1 MPISRVI
8 GLVLGPLVAIA
19 LYFMLPLE
27 QRDAAGAVVSGLT
40 PAGRMTLAVGSWLAV
55 WWITEA
61 IPIEA
66 AAMLPLAIFPL
77 AGVASMREAAAPY
90 ADEVVFL
97 FMGGMLLGAAME
109 RWNLHQ
115 RIALMVMLALGSS
128 PPRLVAGLLCAT
140 AIISMWVSNTAA
152 AIMMLPIAIGVI
164 ELAHTQ
170 HEEAGNAREDKAAR
184 NFAVA
189 SLLAVAYG
197 ASIGGVATIIGSP
210 PNGVMVSFVQN
221 TLGETVTFGEW
232 FQIGFPVM
240 LVTLPVTWLLLM
252 SIYSPRGLHISG
264 AREMLR
270 LRLRDLGPVSRGE
283 WIVLVVFVL
292 AAASWIFRI
301 QLAEALSLT
310 RQRGNRTE
318 YLLTDAGIAIIAAML
333 LFLIPVRWK
342 QAEFAL
348 DWRTAGRIPW
358 GILLLFGGG
367 LSLAA
372 AISANDVDEFLGRL
386 FQGMSGLHAIAV
398 IAIIAA
404 SAIFVSEIGSNTAVA
419 TVLLPVVAT
428 VAPALGVPV
437 LPLCFA
443 VALGVSLAFMMPSG
457 TPPNAL
463 VFTSGH
469 LRVREMVKA
478 GFALNLACVAI
489 ITVACYWLAR

>member
-27 QRDAAGAVVSGLT
+27 QRDAAGTVVSGLT
-40 PAGRMTLAVGSWLAV
+40 PAGRMTLAIGSWLAV

-77 AGVASMREAAAPY
+77 AGVASMRDAAAPY

-170 HEEAGNAREDKAAR
+170 HEEAGNTREDKAAR

-189 SLLAVAYG
+189 SMLAVAYG

-210 PNGVMVSFVQN
+210 PNGVMVSFAQN

-283 WIVLVVFVL
+283 WIVLVVFGL

-301 QLAEALSLT
+301 QLAEALGLT
-310 RQRGNRTE
+310 R
-318 YLLTDAGIAIIAAML
+318 
-333 LFLIPVRWK
+333 
-342 QAEFAL
+342 
-348 DWRTAGRIPW
+348 
-358 GILLLFGGG
+358 
-367 LSLAA
+367 
-372 AISANDVDEFLGRL
+372 
-386 FQGMSGLHAIAV
+386 
-398 IAIIAA
+398 
-404 SAIFVSEIGSNTAVA
+404 
-419 TVLLPVVAT
+419 
-428 VAPALGVPV
+428 
-437 LPLCFA
+437 
-443 VALGVSLAFMMPSG
+443 
-457 TPPNAL
+457 
-463 VFTSGH
+463 
-469 LRVREMVKA
+469 
-478 GFALNLACVAI
+478 
-489 ITVACYWLAR
+489 